1 MIKDILLLNNTW
13 WKTGTISKEKAK
25 EYLRFIFKEIKDL
38 VKYRQIIILTGLRRV
53 GKTTLMYQIIKELL
67 KKIKSEKI
75 LYFSFDEKVV
85 EPIEILKEYGK
96 LTDVNWKEEK
106 IYVFFDEIQ
115 RLKDWSL
122 KIKQLYDSLP
132 NIKIFVSG
140 SASLIIESDVI
151 KNLAGRY
158 FLREIPTLTL
168 KEFFELY
175 FQKKLDNFELYRYDI
190 EKIFPYYIKRPFPEI
205 VRWKD
210 EKRVYEYIK
219 ELVIDKVVKIDI
231 PEIFDKVRIN
241 LLSVLIE
248 EFFSNPG
255 EILNMDS
262 LSSSLRVHKTILEK
276 HINYLR
282 FAKMIKLIKNY
293 RPSIRA
299 TSRKLR
305 KVYPY
310 NISLCF
316 PFYPDLEKGEIYESL
331 VASLDI
337 ENYWRK
343 GNKEVD
349 FIKLDKKKIIPIEV
363 KAKKDLRKED
373 LLSLIYFLKKYAV
386 KEGIVVYLG
395 ENKLKKINNY
405 KIKLINIID
414 VLYRLN
420 IK

>member
-1 MIKDILLLNNTW
+1 MSRTKREGIWMDRWDVTKEEAEKKSG
-13 WKTGTISKEKAK
+13 WKLGNVLRCPPEEEKNA
-25 EYLRFIFKEIKDL
+25 I
-38 VKYRQIIILTGLRRV
+38 
-53 GKTTLMYQIIKELL
+53 
-67 KKIKSEKI
+67 
-75 LYFSFDEKVV
+75 
-85 EPIEILKEYGK
+85 PLKERLDCSFICSLWEIEGK
-96 LTDVNWKEEK
+96 KEEK

-158 FLREIPTLTL
+158 FLREIPPLAL

-175 FQKKLDNFELYRYDI
+175 LQKELDNLELYRHDI

-205 VRWKD
+205 VRWRD
-210 EKRVYEYIK
+210 EKRVYEYIR

-262 LSSSLRVHKTILEK
+262 LSRSLRIHKTILGR
-276 HINYLR
+276 HIDYLR
-282 FAKMIKLIKNY
+282 FAKMVKLIKNY

-343 GNKEVD
+343 G
-349 FIKLDKKKIIPIEV
+349 DKR
-363 KAKKDLRKED
+363 ACG
-373 LLSLIYFLKKYAV
+373 
-386 KEGIVVYLG
+386 GIVYIGRGRKSYSL
-395 ENKLKKINNY
+395 L
-405 KIKLINIID
+405 
-414 VLYRLN
+414 
-420 IK
+420 